1 MQVTT
6 VEERDSAW
14 EDPHPRIRVYLH
26 SSRETTTRGLTDTF
40 DITGANVLQVI
51 DWAQRQAGDRLT
63 YAVALVRDDAD
74 MERHNPGRAVAWCG
88 PWAWTATTTRG
99 PTPQSQLWQQ
109 RMLERVRQLV
119 SGTRGFCV
127 TARRARAIART
138 IGCGATNWP
147 PEPQLLGLRR
157 TRLAIG
163 WPQRVGS
170 PNDQHAHR
178 CRHRVSRHPRN

>member
-14 EDPHPRIRVYLH
+14 EDPDPRIRVYLH
-26 SSRETTTRGLTDTF
+26 GSRETTTGGLTDTF
-40 DITGANVLQVI
+40 DITGADVLQVI

-63 YAVALVRDDAD
+63 YAVALVRDG
-74 MERHNPGRAVAWCG
+74 RHGAPQPRAG
-88 PWAWTATTTRG
+88 PWPGVAGGHGRATTTRG
-99 PTPQSQLWQQ
+99 PTPQSQSWQQ

-127 TARRARAIART
+127 TTRRARAVARA

-157 TRLAIG
+157 MRVAIG
-163 WPQRVGS
+163 WPQRVG
-170 PNDQHAHR
+170 
-178 CRHRVSRHPRN
+178 VPR